1 MYSSTNDISTL
12 GRAILSS
19 QLIKPSLTRRWLNP
33 VTFSADISASVG
45 APWGIRRIQLDK
57 VNQPSRTISVY
68 TKAGTF
74 RKYMSFIT
82 LLKEFNLGFTIM
94 MAGEG
99 SMTNFGVADF
109 MGAALIPAYDAA
121 ARDEADELFSGTY
134 VSADLGADGTAVNSS
149 MIITTNPAK
158 PGLGI
163 VSWISN
169 GTNMVNTA
177 AQLQSGS
184 TYPPL
189 NAEARLYYTQ
199 LETQT
204 PTGIKRQSWKAVFE
218 DTGIPSLGPGL
229 FSTTC
234 GAWVSVTGV
243 TYDSLPLDEF
253 IFSFDSSGRVRSV
266 TNLALRSTL
275 FKVYPQQGQPLQAA
289 L

>member
-1 MYSSTNDISTL
+1 MYSSASDLSTL
-12 GRAILSS
+12 GQAILSS
-19 QLIKPSLTRRWLNP
+19 RLIKPSLTRRWLNP
-33 VTFSADISASVG
+33 VTFSADIAASVG

-57 VNQPSRTISVY
+57 EAQPSRSISVF

-74 RKYMSFIT
+74 RKYTSFIT
-82 LLKEFNLGFTIM
+82 LLKEYNLGFTIM

-99 SMTNFGVADF
+99 AMTNFGVADF

-134 VSADLGADGTAVNSS
+134 ISAEVGPDGITPSSSIIIAAD
-149 MIITTNPAK
+149 PKK

-169 GTNMVNTA
+169 GANMIETA
-177 AQLQSGS
+177 IKLSSGTS
-184 TYPPL
+184 YTPVK
-189 NAEARLYYTQ
+189 AEARLYYTQ
-199 LETQT
+199 LETQIAS
-204 PTGIKRQSWKAVFE
+204 GVKRQSWKAIFE
-218 DTGIPSLGPGL
+218 DTGLPSLGPGL

-243 TYDSLPLDEF
+243 TYGSLPLDEF
-253 IFSFDSSGRVRSV
+253 VFSFDSAGQVRSI

-275 FKVYPQQGQPLQAA
+275 YKIYPRPTQPFYPVF
-289 L
+289 